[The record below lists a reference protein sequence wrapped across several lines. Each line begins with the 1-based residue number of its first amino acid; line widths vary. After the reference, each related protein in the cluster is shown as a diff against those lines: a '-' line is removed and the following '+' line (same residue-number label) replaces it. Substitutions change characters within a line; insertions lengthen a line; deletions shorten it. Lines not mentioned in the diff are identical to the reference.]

1 MCPRVQE
8 LTTDELR
15 DLISSAVRTAVEDAV
30 EDLVALQSPEY
41 LRSIQEARRD
51 YREGN
56 VTPLDEAL
64 DA

>member
-1 MCPRVQE
+1 MCPRVQD

-15 DLISSAVRTAVEDAV
+15 DLISSAVRTAVEDAL

-51 YREGN
+51 YQEGN

>member
-15 DLISSAVRTAVEDAV
+15 DLISSAVRTAVEDAL

-51 YREGN
+51 YQEGN

>member
-1 MCPRVQE
+1 MCPKVEE

-15 DLISSAVRTAVEDAV
+15 DLIAGAVKTAVEDV
-30 EDLVALQSPEY
+30 IEELVALSSPEY
-41 LRSIQEARRD
+41 LRSIEEARRD